1 MKDGRPQVSPVWI
14 DIEDNDNIILINT
27 AQRRIKHKNVSRD
40 PRVSLSV
47 IDRNNP
53 YSMVSIQGTVV
64 ETDNYRS

>member
-27 AQRRIKHKNVSRD
+27 AQGRIKHKNVSRD
-40 PRVSLSV
+40 PRVLSI

-64 ETDNYRS
+64 ETDN